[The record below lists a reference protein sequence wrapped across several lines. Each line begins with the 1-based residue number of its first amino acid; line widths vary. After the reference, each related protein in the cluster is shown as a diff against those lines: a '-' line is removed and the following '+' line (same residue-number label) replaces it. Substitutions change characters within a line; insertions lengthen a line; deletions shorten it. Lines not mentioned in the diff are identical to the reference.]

1 MRLTLVVTLVEALV
15 TLGASLLF
23 LLTPATTAHRSLAG
37 PRDEDV
43 RRPYEALGPRR
54 RAFASWLQRAGTS
67 LRGRLALAVLRWRT
81 SEAAGSRHRLRPRP
95 AGGWPPGGATRSGD
109 PVPAGCRRHRDRQ
122 CSGPWVAPL
131 PERARKNPLL
141 LGPPTLQVGRRAATI
156 NCVPCHGQAFTG
168 NGPATAALNPKP
180 ADWTSTRVQADMEGP
195 SAADVVRVEGP
206 AWHESGPGV
215 PEPRFCLVV
224 TFLEGAAP

>member
-23 LLTPATTAHRSLAG
+23 LLTPATTAHRSRAG

-95 AGGWPPGGATRSGD
+95 AVRMAAGRRDSQWRPCPCWVSPSSGPPMLRALGRAPPGKSAQEPPPSWSPDPPGRQEGRHDQLRTVSRAGVHRQRTGD
-109 PVPAGCRRHRDRQ
+109 RR
-122 CSGPWVAPL
+122 
-131 PERARKNPLL
+131 PESEASRLD
-141 LGPPTLQVGRRAATI
+141 
-156 NCVPCHGQAFTG
+156 
-168 NGPATAALNPKP
+168 LN
-180 ADWTSTRVQADMEGP
+180 S
-195 SAADVVRVEGP
+195 S
-206 AWHESGPGV
+206 PG
-215 PEPRFCLVV
+215 
-224 TFLEGAAP
+224 